1 MENVL
6 ADLINLIG
14 QNMPELRVVDEDYG
28 QLENLDQDGN
38 WMYPLTFPAV
48 LVEEQET
55 AWSNIEGFN
64 QKGDTS
70 IRIRLLI
77 DCYDDTHYTSGTLDK
92 VMERMQMVK
101 DLHKLIQGHRV
112 SVDNESEDGVLI
124 RSRSHFYTGNHG
136 IKVYELYYN
145 TTVSD
150 IVSVAERKKITKV
163 KITTLR

>member
-14 QNMPELRVVDEDYG
+14 QNMPEIRVVDEDYG

-38 WMYPLTFPAV
+38 WMYPLAFPAV

-55 AWSNIEGFN
+55 AWSNMEGLN

-77 DCYDDTHYTSGTLDK
+77 DCYDDTHYTSGTLGK
-92 VMERMQMVK
+92 VLERMQMVSN
-101 DLHKLIQGHRV
+101 LHKLIQGHRV
-112 SVDNESEDGVLI
+112 SVDNESNDGVLI
-124 RSRSHFYTGNHG
+124 RTRSRFYTGNHG
-136 IKVYELYYN
+136 IKVYESFY
-145 TTVSD
+145 TTTITD
-150 IVSVAERKKITKV
+150 IISVPERKKIATIRIK
-163 KITTLR
+163 